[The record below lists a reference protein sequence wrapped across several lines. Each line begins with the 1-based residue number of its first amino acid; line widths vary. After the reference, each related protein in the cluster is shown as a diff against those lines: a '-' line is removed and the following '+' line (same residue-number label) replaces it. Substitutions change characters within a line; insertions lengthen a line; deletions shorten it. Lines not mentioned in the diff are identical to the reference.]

1 MEPPICNVC
10 HKKFDF
16 DRYYEEY
23 LVEFADYKEPSE
35 DAEAHHPVGQLWF
48 CERHIQSARR
58 LHHLTS
64 REAVAILTAQND
76 QV

>member
-1 MEPPICNVC
+1 MKPPICNVC
-10 HKKFDF
+10 YKKFDF
-16 DRYYEEY
+16 DGSGEDN
-23 LVEFADYKEPSE
+23 LVEFSDYKEPSE
-35 DAEAHHPVGQLWF
+35 DAEVHHPVGQLWF

-64 REAVAILTAQND
+64 WEAVEILTAQND